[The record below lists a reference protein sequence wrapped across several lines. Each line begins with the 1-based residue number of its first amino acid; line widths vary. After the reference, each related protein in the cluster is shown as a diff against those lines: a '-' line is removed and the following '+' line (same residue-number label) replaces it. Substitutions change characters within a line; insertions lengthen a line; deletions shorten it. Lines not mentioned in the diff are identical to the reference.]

1 MKKEVKIILLFVLIL
16 TLLFATDAMASLD
29 VALSDQGSGVKE
41 KVTGNTLLLA
51 DLNVSIWDNLTAGTL
66 LYNEVF
72 SNAIVNGS
80 WNVMLGEN
88 SSNPLNLEYGNLYYK
103 DYMIGSEDA
112 DFTDIN
118 GTVVERMFFRAP
130 LGDINA
136 TAIAPNSINET
147 HIDNNANLTLGGKI
161 TFAFNE
167 IIDNLINGYI
177 QITGGLNVT
186 KDVHVGENLTVH
198 GGKIELDKTTN
209 EITTLSGG
217 SNITFSFD
225 SLGTVAARLSDQ
237 LPPKFEVFGD
247 SEVGANLT
255 VHGGKIEL
263 DKTANEITTLSG
275 GSNITFSFDSLGT
288 VVARFSDQLIPKFEV
303 FGNSEMYNL
312 TLRDRLTISAKNAFL
327 DLAPASGGNLTLLF
341 KDQAK
346 FKFTGLG
353 QLGINFENPVDV
365 LHMSG
370 NNVSFQGIA
379 PAAHLRIDM
388 AGGSGGNLVIFN
400 TRIGATDYP
409 HLTFDP
415 ITQHTGIGTDTPDAN
430 LTVNGAIRLVEQ
442 TSMSVVCDATKK
454 GLMFFNDT
462 DNNFMGCDGGAWV
475 QLNN

>member
-1 MKKEVKIILLFVLIL
+1 MKKEVKLILLFVLIL
-16 TLLFATDAMASLD
+16 TLLFAIDVTASLN

-51 DLNVSIWDNLTAGTL
+51 DLNVSIWDNLTEGNL

-88 SSNPLNLEYGNLYYK
+88 SSNPLTLEYGNLYYK

-130 LGDINA
+130 LGDINS
-136 TAIAPNSINET
+136 TVIAPNSINET

-161 TFAFNE
+161 TFAFGE

-198 GGKIELDKTTN
+198 GGKIELDKT
-209 EITTLSGG
+209 
-217 SNITFSFD
+217 
-225 SLGTVAARLSDQ
+225 
-237 LPPKFEVFGD
+237 
-247 SEVGANLT
+247 
-255 VHGGKIEL
+255 
-263 DKTANEITTLSG
+263 ANEITTLSSN
-275 GSNITFSFDSLGT
+275 SNITFSFNQLTT
-288 VVARFSDQLIPKFEV
+288 VVGRFSNQLFEV

-312 TLRDRLTISAKNAFL
+312 SLKDKLTLSAKDALL
-327 DLAPASGGNLTLLF
+327 DISPVSGGNLTLLF
-341 KDQAK
+341 QDKAT
-346 FKFTGLG
+346 FKFTDSG
-353 QLGINFENPVDV
+353 QFGINLENPVDV

-379 PAAHLRIDM
+379 PAAHLRINL
-388 AGGSGGNLVIFN
+388 AGGSGTNLVIFN
-400 TRIGATDYP
+400 TRIGAIDYP

-415 ITQHTGIGTDTPDAN
+415 ITQFTGIGTNTPDAN

-442 TSMSVVCDATKK
+442 TSMSVVCDGTKK
-454 GLMFFNDT
+454 GLIFFNDT
-462 DNNFMGCDGGAWV
+462 DNNFMGCNGGVWV

>member
-225 SLGTVAARLSDQ
+225 SLGTV
-237 LPPKFEVFGD
+237 
-247 SEVGANLT
+247 
-255 VHGGKIEL
+255 
-263 DKTANEITTLSG
+263 
-275 GSNITFSFDSLGT
+275 
-288 VVARFSDQLIPKFEV
+288 VARFSDQLIPKFEV